1 MRQTLYYI
9 GGILLVIGAVLPLFL
24 HDIAPWVF
32 GIGALLFAPIQMLDR
47 YEGRNLVIRHLR
59 RQQVL
64 GAVFLII
71 TAIMLFMS
79 TYQVKPFRGGEW
91 KIGLLISVVF
101 EAYTIFRIDAELK
114 KEQKRTLRQ

>member
-1 MRQTLYYI
+1 MKQTLYYI
-9 GGILLVIGAVLPLFL
+9 GGILLVIGAALPLFF

-32 GIGALLFAPIQMLDR
+32 GLGALLFAPIQMLDR

-64 GAVFLII
+64 GAAFLII

-79 TYQVKPFRGGEW
+79 TYQIKPFRGGEW
-91 KIGLLISVVF
+91 QIALLISVVF

-114 KEQKRTLRQ
+114 KEQK